1 MAAARSSPG
10 GVALC
15 TSSFVDE
22 VILLLYNGSMACRVY
37 FNTESITVEI
47 PIKFYH
53 FAPEGKQS
61 IATSPSVCMSVCPHA
76 YLKIH
81 KTELHQIFRACSLR
95 CSWLGSPLTT
105 LCISGFVYEVILS
118 RNRQVI
124 HAFSSNWREHFAKKI
139 LFLFVMQFSKLLE
152 PASRPLLAFFL
163 YGLGVLQLNS
173 NEIRQISV
181 AWNDVFSSL
190 SALGINKTTDNLL
203 CSRDGC

>member
-1 MAAARSSPG
+1 VVTSVSVFLSVCLCVCPSHNLKTARPNFIKFLYMLPMAAARSSPG

-124 HAFSSNWREHFAKKI
+124 HAFSSN
-139 LFLFVMQFSKLLE
+139 
-152 PASRPLLAFFL
+152 
-163 YGLGVLQLNS
+163 
-173 NEIRQISV
+173 
-181 AWNDVFSSL
+181 
-190 SALGINKTTDNLL
+190 
-203 CSRDGC
+203 